1 MKLSF
6 SVVSVVSQP
15 VPDPEDEVSR
25 EAPSV
30 PTGVRIDQAKVM
42 TWHNDLVRVTHN
54 FPTEK
59 LERVYTSMAKVS
71 LIKCTA
77 ATMVRIFL
85 LGPNSDFLLERG
97 PKMVRILC
105 KSQNFQLNTRV
116 IL

>member
-1 MKLSF
+1 M
-6 SVVSVVSQP
+6 SQP

-42 TWHNDLVRVTHN
+42 QWHNDLVRVTHN

-71 LIKCTA
+71 VHGC
-77 ATMVRIFL
+77 IFL
-85 LGPNSDFLLERG
+85 RK
-97 PKMVRILC
+97 PK
-105 KSQNFQLNTRV
+105 KGGES
-116 IL
+116 

>member
-1 MKLSF
+1 M
-6 SVVSVVSQP
+6 SQP

-42 TWHNDLVRVTHN
+42 TWHNDLVRVTHD

-71 LIKCTA
+71 LINNW
-77 ATMVRIFL
+77 INEIIL
-85 LGPNSDFLLERG
+85 LFTSLGYQKV
-97 PKMVRILC
+97 PKPE
-105 KSQNFQLNTRV
+105 
-116 IL
+116 